1 MNIFRRT
8 FLVSVIICISL
19 FFSTCSKDPI
29 TDPQI
34 ALTFD
39 DGPDSIYTPKILNIL
54 KEKNVKA
61 TFFLIGKHVAAY
73 PRIVER
79 IMNEG
84 HTIGNHSF
92 SHLYMPAAS
101 DSLILHE
108 INRTQYL
115 LDSITGGLPY
125 KIFRA
130 PWGFIN
136 EAQKNLVRSNGYTIV
151 SWNSDS
157 EDYEI
162 SKNSPAIIVKN
173 VVTRSTNNSIVLLHS
188 ADYNDLDSRQNTV
201 DALPIIIDD
210 LRNKY
215 HYKFISVNQLP
226 N

>member
-1 MNIFRRT
+1 MNIFGRT
-8 FLVSVIICISL
+8 FFVSVIICISI
-19 FFSTCSKDPI
+19 FFVTCSKDPI

-39 DGPDSIYTPKILNIL
+39 DGPDSIYTPKILDIL

-73 PRIVER
+73 PKIVAR

-84 HTIGNHSF
+84 HIIGNHSYT
-92 SHLYMPAAS
+92 HLYMPGAS
-101 DSLILHE
+101 DSLVLNE
-108 INRTQYL
+108 INRTQHL

-130 PWGFIN
+130 PWGLIN
-136 EAQKNLVRSNGYTIV
+136 EEQKNLIRGNGYTYV
-151 SWNSDS
+151 SWNSDPK
-157 EDYEI
+157 DFDI
-162 SKNSPAIIVKN
+162 SKNTPAIIVEN
-173 VVTRSTNNSIVLLHS
+173 VLTESTNNSIVLLHS
-188 ADYNDLDSRQNTV
+188 ADYNDLESRQNTV
-201 DALPIIIDD
+201 DALPVIIDD